1 MKKSLLAS
9 TTTQNVAAAGTMTG
23 AALSLG
29 EVLQQAFPESSILAN
44 PAVTVFG
51 TFILN
56 TVVLPWLSRMIA
68 KLRGK

>member
-1 MKKSLLAS
+1 MKKSFLAS
-9 TTTQNVAAAGTMTG
+9 STTQNVAAAGTMTG

-29 EVLQQAFPESSILAN
+29 EVLQQAFPESAVLAN

-56 TVVLPWLSRMIA
+56 TVILPWLSRMIA